1 MHSFSQ
7 YFGIHSVQINFRIL
21 YSLRTYQTYTMGRL
35 EMHSFPWHIWI
46 HSVQIYFRILHN
58 LRTLRRGGGFLK

>member
-21 YSLRTYQTYTMGRL
+21 YSLRTYKTYTMGRL
-35 EMHSFPWHIWI
+35 EMQFSMAYLNSF
-46 HSVQIYFRILHN
+46 SSN
-58 LRTLRRGGGFLK
+58 LL